1 MEGRSEK
8 TGMGIQMIGID
19 HSLAEIEVRE
29 KFSFTGKQAAA
40 LMEEW
45 KEENRAQGIVLLST
59 CNRMEIYVNNEEE
72 DVDYCG
78 LVCEAKGLDRTVY
91 GPFFRVRSG
100 RDAVQHLFE
109 MTAGMHSLILGE
121 DQILTQVKEA
131 LSFAREQY
139 AADKV
144 LEVLFRQAIT
154 TAKEVKTKAPLSGR
168 DLSAAAEAVRQLKNQ
183 GRTFEGKKCLVIGN
197 GLMGRLAA
205 QALLEE
211 GADVAVTVRQYHRGI
226 VDIPAG
232 AKRIDYGNRYE
243 VLPDCDYVFSATA
256 SPNLTVTREGLEQC
270 GLHKEQIF
278 VDLAVPRDM
287 EEAVR
292 EYPTVTLYDVD
303 DFSLRE
309 VPPQMREGFER
320 AALLVQEGVETFQ
333 SRYECRELI
342 PRVQRLSRLA
352 AEDLCGR
359 LEKPFKQT
367 EKKQRET
374 LLRAVESSADKVTAR
389 LLFALRDELDAEGF
403 RECLD
408 ILERKFG
415 P

>member
-1 MEGRSEK
+1 
-8 TGMGIQMIGID
+8 MGIQMIGTD

-40 LMEEW
+40 LMERW
-45 KEENRAQGIVLLST
+45 KRIRGVEGVVLLST
-59 CNRMEIYVNNEEE
+59 CNRTEIYVNQDEDTDIDYRRLLCEQKGVEE
-72 DVDYCG
+72 
-78 LVCEAKGLDRTVY
+78 AAY
-91 GPFFRVRSG
+91 GSFFRTRSG
-100 RDAVQHLFE
+100 REAVQHLFE

-121 DQILTQVKEA
+121 DQILAQVKDA

-154 TAKEVKTKAPLSGR
+154 TAKGVKTRVSLSGR
-168 DLSAAAEAVRQLKNQ
+168 DLSAAGEAVRCLKRKGQ
-183 GRTFEGKKCLVIGN
+183 VFSGKKCLVIGN
-197 GLMGRLAA
+197 GLMGRLTA

-211 GADVAVTVRQYHRGI
+211 EADVAVTVRQYHRGI

-243 VLPDCDYVFSATA
+243 ILPDCDYVFSATS
-256 SPNLTVTREGLEQC
+256 SPNLTVTKERLEQSS
-270 GLHKEQIF
+270 LHKNQIF

-287 EEAVR
+287 EASLR
-292 EYPTVTLYDVD
+292 ELPTVTLYDVD
-303 DFSLRE
+303 DFSSGNRVSRMGE
-309 VPPQMREGFER
+309 EFEK
-320 AALLVQEGVETFQ
+320 AAQFVREGVEAFQ
-333 SRYECRELI
+333 SWYECRELV
-342 PRVQRLSRLA
+342 PTVQKIAKLA

-359 LEKPFKQT
+359 LEKPFRQA
-367 EKKQRET
+367 EAEERRQ
-374 LLRAVESSADKVTAR
+374 LLHAVESSADKVTAR
-389 LLFALRDELDAEGF
+389 LLFALRDELDPNSF

-415 P
+415 S

>member
-1 MEGRSEK
+1 MKGQTEK
-8 TGMGIQMIGID
+8 RAMSIQMIGID
-19 HSLAEIEVRE
+19 HSFAGIEVRE

-40 LMEEW
+40 LMEQW
-45 KEENRAQGIVLLST
+45 KTHNRAQGIVLLST
-59 CNRMEIYVNNEEE
+59 CNRMEIYVNNEERE
-72 DVDYCG
+72 VDYCG
-78 LVCEAKGLDRTVY
+78 LVCEAKGLDIGAYRS
-91 GPFFRVRSG
+91 FFFVREG
-100 RDAVQHLFE
+100 AEAVRHLFE

-121 DQILTQVKEA
+121 DQILSQVKEA
-131 LSFAREQY
+131 LSFARERY

-154 TAKEVKTKAPLSGR
+154 TAKEIKTKAPLSGQN
-168 DLSAAAEAVRQLKNQ
+168 LSAAAAAVGRLKRQ
-183 GRTFEGKKCLVIGN
+183 GETFRGKKCLVIGN
-197 GLMGRLAA
+197 GRMGKLAA

-211 GADVAVTVRQYHRGI
+211 GASVAMTVRQYHRGI

-232 AKRIDYGNRYE
+232 AERINYGNRYE

-256 SPNLTVTREGLEQC
+256 SPNLTVTAEGLSQC
-270 GLHKEQIF
+270 GLHKKQIY

-292 EYPTVTLYDVD
+292 LFPNVTLYDVD
-303 DFSLRE
+303 DFSVE
-309 VPPQMREGFER
+309 EIPPRMQEAHGR
-320 AALLVQEGVETFQ
+320 AAQLIEEGVESFH
-333 SRYECRELI
+333 SWYECRDLI
-342 PRVQRLSRLA
+342 PKVQRISGLA
-352 AEDLCGR
+352 ARDLCGR
-359 LEKPFKQT
+359 LEKPFRQ
-367 EKKQRET
+367 EKKREM
-374 LLRAVESSADKVTAR
+374 LLEAVETSADKVTAR